1 MSYSYHTEQF
11 QNDDITFA
19 AWLRPHFKH
28 GKGNSS
34 CMVKATIAA
43 WWRQHFLLGE
53 GNIHIPCL
61 VKGTFLAWW
70 RQYSPPPCMLK
81 GTFPVSWSQH
91 FLHCEVNISCMLKG
105 TFPVSWSHGRQEN
118 FWTPGQKETWPPL
131 PILQIMIL
139 KLRLPRCVI
148 SKQSVQQKWINELWF
163 RK

>member
-70 RQYSPPPCMLK
+70 RQYSPPPLHVEGNISCIMK
-81 GTFPVSWSQH
+81 STFLALWSQH
-91 FLHCEVNISCMLKG
+91 FLHVEGNISCIVK
-105 TFPVSWSHGRQEN
+105 S
-118 FWTPGQKETWPPL
+118 WPPREFL
-131 PILQIMIL
+131 D
-139 KLRLPRCVI
+139 PRAKGNLATSSNSSNNDTQTTSTTVCHKQAI
-148 SKQSVQQKWINELWF
+148 STTKMN
-163 RK
+163 